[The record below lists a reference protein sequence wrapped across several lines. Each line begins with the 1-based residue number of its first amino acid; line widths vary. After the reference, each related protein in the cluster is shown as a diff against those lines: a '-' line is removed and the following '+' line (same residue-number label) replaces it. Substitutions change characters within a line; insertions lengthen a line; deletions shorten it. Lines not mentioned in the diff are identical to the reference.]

1 MNVKV
6 ITENNHLHTSLCAGL
21 LLMSVFAYMYFL
33 TLSVV
38 HVVLRQETSEKINLL
53 RSEIALLESD
63 YIDARHNISDR
74 IVTLENFSLNQ
85 EKIFIHRG
93 ESSLVLKVSSE

>member
-21 LLMSVFAYMYFL
+21 LLLSIFAYMYFL

-38 HVVLRQETSEKINLL
+38 HVVLRQETSEKINSL
-53 RSEIALLESD
+53 RSEIALLESE
-63 YIDARHNISDR
+63 YIEARHDISDQ
-74 IVTLENFSLNQ
+74 IATLEDFSQSQ

-93 ESSLVLKVSSE
+93 ESSLVLKADSE